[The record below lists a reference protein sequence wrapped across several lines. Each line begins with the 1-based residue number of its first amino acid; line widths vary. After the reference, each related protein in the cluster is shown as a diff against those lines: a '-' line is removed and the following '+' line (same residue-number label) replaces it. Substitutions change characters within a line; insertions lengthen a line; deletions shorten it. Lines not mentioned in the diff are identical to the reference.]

1 MTRRVIVTGG
11 SSGIGAATTARFRGA
26 GARVAVLDSA
36 APPADTAE
44 VVVAVDV
51 RDAEALLA
59 AVDRAAAEL
68 GGLDV
73 VVACAGVS
81 AGGTVETTPLDE
93 WERVFAINV
102 RGVYLTAKAA
112 IPHLRR
118 AGGGAVVVVASQLG
132 LVAAPGAAAY
142 CASKGAAVQL
152 TRAMAA
158 DHSSEGIR
166 VNCVCPGPT
175 ATPLLESYFART
187 EDPEA
192 TRRETGRS
200 QLHDRLI
207 TPEEVAE
214 AIFYLASP
222 TAASTLG
229 AALVVD
235 AGYSIV

>member
-1 MTRRVIVTGG
+1 MLVTGG
-11 SSGIGAATTARFRGA
+11 SSGIGAATTARFRDA
-26 GARVAVLDSA
+26 GARIAVLDHS
-36 APPADTAE
+36 APPADAADLF
-44 VVVAVDV
+44 VLVDV

-81 AGGTVETTPLDE
+81 AGGTVETMPLDE

-112 IPHLRR
+112 VPHLRR

-142 CASKGAAVQL
+142 CASKGAAIQL

-175 ATPLLESYFART
+175 ATPMLESYFART
-187 EDPEA
+187 EDPAA
-192 TRRETGRS
+192 TRRETERS

-207 TPEEVAE
+207 TPDEVAE

-222 TAASTLG
+222 AAASTIG